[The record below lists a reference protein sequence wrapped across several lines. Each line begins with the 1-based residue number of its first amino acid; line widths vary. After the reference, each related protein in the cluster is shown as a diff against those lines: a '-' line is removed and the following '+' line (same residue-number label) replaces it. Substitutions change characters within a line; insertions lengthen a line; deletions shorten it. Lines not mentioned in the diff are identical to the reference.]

1 MREGSYV
8 RIKGLRSRPEFN
20 GHYGKLVRWLQSERW
35 EVQLESE
42 DGSQVL
48 GTLSVKAQNLQD
60 FCPELETTYMSKL
73 LPKKQQGV
81 TAPCFLQEFCDVC
94 GTKNSWPQDICQ
106 KSASEFLLNGYMAA
120 TGLRWQRT
128 LSGQHS
134 PQISKTCFASL
145 QLGDLLPE
153 QAKWHDFHT
162 FRTNFSNSPPSKM
175 SMCANGTY
183 IGVGVND
190 LRLLLDASIEEGAV
204 GMRFVG
210 IDLNDFAVAR
220 SLVITAMLRNSDIP
234 VTHIL
239 QVWYSSTW
247 SWETVSSFKQTLSV
261 MEFPKKSSRVKQL
274 LEFWKSAEAPDL
286 RSSRQKWL
294 NYFVSEERKWD
305 ACTGASFTRL
315 QDRLAACEYFITGEV
330 CDGKGE
336 RPEVGSIT
344 MWSVPLDLE
353 YLLPLH
359 NADSIFATMNLED
372 FLPVHAEAADIVQ
385 LFVKDVLKKLNFVR
399 KLLLD
404 GKLEIEIWQ
413 EEVVL
418 ANCQVIK
425 RISALSPAG
434 ISWSNILD
442 YTDVASFHSLA
453 IRCSAANH
461 STMHYAYSMEW
472 VKDVYGIPLSDWC
485 RGRQLMRASMLA
497 ELETGPFLQT
507 FAAQT
512 QMKDFLALPG
522 FGCPS
527 RIWMYVTAMYLHPSW
542 VARFVTTGSAKKAMS
557 LHFVGMCLPFI
568 MHRRFPTNIYLQWS
582 YTDEKSVAAISRAM
596 HCYNETLGEIA
607 RRLFQPNSSP
617 WPEQVPAGLDLYRS
631 ILQSKRGSA
640 VSWVRCFCCGATK
653 EQQRVLDFL
662 PVSILVWNDGSY
674 VCILFTCSHSS

>member
-94 GTKNSWPQDICQ
+94 GTKSSWPQDICQ

-134 PQISKTCFASL
+134 PQTSKTCFASL

-175 SMCANGTY
+175 SMRANGTY

-261 MEFPKKSSRVKQL
+261 MEFPKESSRVKQL

-305 ACTGASFTRL
+305 ACTVASFTRL
-315 QDRLAACEYFITGEV
+315 QDRLAACKYFITGEV
-330 CDGKGE
+330 CDGKRE

-344 MWSVPLDLE
+344 MWAVPLDLD

-497 ELETGPFLQT
+497 ELERGPSLQT

-542 VARFVTTGSAKKAMS
+542 VARFVTTGSAQKAMS

-568 MHRRFPTNIYLQWS
+568 MLRRFPTNIYLQWS

-617 WPEQVPAGLDLYRS
+617 
-631 ILQSKRGSA
+631 
-640 VSWVRCFCCGATK
+640 
-653 EQQRVLDFL
+653 
-662 PVSILVWNDGSY
+662 
-674 VCILFTCSHSS
+674 

>member
-1 MREGSYV
+1 
-8 RIKGLRSRPEFN
+8 
-20 GHYGKLVRWLQSERW
+20 
-35 EVQLESE
+35 
-42 DGSQVL
+42 
-48 GTLSVKAQNLQD
+48 
-60 FCPELETTYMSKL
+60 MSKL

-162 FRTNFSNSPPSKM
+162 FSTNFSNSPPSKM

-294 NYFVSEERKWD
+294 NYFVSEERKY
-305 ACTGASFTRL
+305 ASGMHVQWPVSPGSRIDWQRANTSSQVKCAMGKEKGPKLVASPCGQYLSISTTSFHFTM
-315 QDRLAACEYFITGEV
+315 QTPF
-330 CDGKGE
+330 
-336 RPEVGSIT
+336 
-344 MWSVPLDLE
+344 
-353 YLLPLH
+353 
-359 NADSIFATMNLED
+359 
-372 FLPVHAEAADIVQ
+372 
-385 LFVKDVLKKLNFVR
+385 
-399 KLLLD
+399 LLL
-404 GKLEIEIWQ
+404 
-413 EEVVL
+413 
-418 ANCQVIK
+418 
-425 RISALSPAG
+425 
-434 ISWSNILD
+434 
-442 YTDVASFHSLA
+442 
-453 IRCSAANH
+453 
-461 STMHYAYSMEW
+461 
-472 VKDVYGIPLSDWC
+472 
-485 RGRQLMRASMLA
+485 
-497 ELETGPFLQT
+497 
-507 FAAQT
+507 
-512 QMKDFLALPG
+512 
-522 FGCPS
+522 
-527 RIWMYVTAMYLHPSW
+527 
-542 VARFVTTGSAKKAMS
+542 
-557 LHFVGMCLPFI
+557 
-568 MHRRFPTNIYLQWS
+568 
-582 YTDEKSVAAISRAM
+582 
-596 HCYNETLGEIA
+596 
-607 RRLFQPNSSP
+607 
-617 WPEQVPAGLDLYRS
+617 
-631 ILQSKRGSA
+631 
-640 VSWVRCFCCGATK
+640 
-653 EQQRVLDFL
+653 
-662 PVSILVWNDGSY
+662 
-674 VCILFTCSHSS
+674 

>member
-20 GHYGKLVRWLQSERW
+20 GHYGILVRWLQSERW

-145 QLGDLLPE
+145 QFGDLLPE

-175 SMCANGTY
+175 SMRANGTY

-239 QVWYSSTW
+239 QVWY
-247 SWETVSSFKQTLSV
+247 
-261 MEFPKKSSRVKQL
+261 
-274 LEFWKSAEAPDL
+274 
-286 RSSRQKWL
+286 
-294 NYFVSEERKWD
+294 
-305 ACTGASFTRL
+305 
-315 QDRLAACEYFITGEV
+315 
-330 CDGKGE
+330 
-336 RPEVGSIT
+336 
-344 MWSVPLDLE
+344 
-353 YLLPLH
+353 
-359 NADSIFATMNLED
+359 
-372 FLPVHAEAADIVQ
+372 
-385 LFVKDVLKKLNFVR
+385 
-399 KLLLD
+399 
-404 GKLEIEIWQ
+404 
-413 EEVVL
+413 
-418 ANCQVIK
+418 
-425 RISALSPAG
+425 
-434 ISWSNILD
+434 
-442 YTDVASFHSLA
+442 
-453 IRCSAANH
+453 
-461 STMHYAYSMEW
+461 
-472 VKDVYGIPLSDWC
+472 
-485 RGRQLMRASMLA
+485 
-497 ELETGPFLQT
+497 
-507 FAAQT
+507 
-512 QMKDFLALPG
+512 
-522 FGCPS
+522 
-527 RIWMYVTAMYLHPSW
+527 
-542 VARFVTTGSAKKAMS
+542 
-557 LHFVGMCLPFI
+557 
-568 MHRRFPTNIYLQWS
+568 
-582 YTDEKSVAAISRAM
+582 
-596 HCYNETLGEIA
+596 
-607 RRLFQPNSSP
+607 
-617 WPEQVPAGLDLYRS
+617 
-631 ILQSKRGSA
+631 
-640 VSWVRCFCCGATK
+640 
-653 EQQRVLDFL
+653 
-662 PVSILVWNDGSY
+662 
-674 VCILFTCSHSS
+674 